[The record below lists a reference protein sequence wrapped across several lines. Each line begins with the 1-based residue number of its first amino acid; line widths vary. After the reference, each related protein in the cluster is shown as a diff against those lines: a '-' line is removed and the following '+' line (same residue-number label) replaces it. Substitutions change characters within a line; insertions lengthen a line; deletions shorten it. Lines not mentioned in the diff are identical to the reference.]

1 MQQSS
6 FSCSTSTLA
15 CGWILIFI
23 CFAARF
29 AVTPAILF
37 VTVVNLIITFNV
49 TLAHAPHMFYYLT
62 GGTSPVGGR
71 HLHGNRAR
79 YTRCTGLQGDEAVTC
94 ALAAG
99 NVNKL
104 GTVHHVLVTGYNW
117 KNCWVKP
124 AKNLL

>member
-29 AVTPAILF
+29 AVTPAMLF

-49 TLAHAPHMFYYLT
+49 TLARAPHMFCHVT

-79 YTRCTGLQGDEAVTC
+79 YTRCTVLQGDEAVTC
-94 ALAAG
+94 PLTA
-99 NVNKL
+99 VDFDKL
-104 GTVHHVLVTGYNW
+104 GTVHHVLG
-117 KNCWVKP
+117 
-124 AKNLL
+124 